1 MWVRRGSSPPAE
13 SGTHEMKP
21 SDKLSEIENIS
32 RTVQRKTRCIY
43 ILKKYYSLIC
53 KVYSVVKTYTESD
66 YIKLNKRPQLLS
78 SVTTRGAEKLWVN
91 GKGVISAPI
100 NRRLAPDNI
109 TRCRHQDGAY
119 STKYAL
125 FFSYI
130 LPKQQKEKKKENY
143 SNIMGYFKVLNKE
156 P

>member
-1 MWVRRGSSPPAE
+1 MYSEAE
-13 SGTHEMKP
+13 T
-21 SDKLSEIENIS
+21 
-32 RTVQRKTRCIY
+32 
-43 ILKKYYSLIC
+43 YYRIRLPQTQPI
-53 KVYSVVKTYTESD
+53 
-66 YIKLNKRPQLLS
+66 KRPQLLS

-100 NRRLAPDNI
+100 NRQLATDKI

-130 LPKQQKEKKKENY
+130 LAKKKKKI
-143 SNIMGYFKVLNKE
+143 SPTSWAISRF
-156 P
+156 